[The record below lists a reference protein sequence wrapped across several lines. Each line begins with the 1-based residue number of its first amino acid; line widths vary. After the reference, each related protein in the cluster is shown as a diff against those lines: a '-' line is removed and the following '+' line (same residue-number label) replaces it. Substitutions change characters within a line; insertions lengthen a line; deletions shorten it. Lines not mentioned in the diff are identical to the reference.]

1 MWRALGLAWELG
13 YIIAL
18 PLLAWLLLGRWIDQ
32 RWNSTPWATLFAIL
46 LSIFTTGYWMV
57 RKMNTFR
64 EKL

>member
-18 PLLAWLLLGRWIDQ
+18 PLILLLLLGRWIDQ
-32 RWNSTPWATLFAIL
+32 HFGTQPWATLGGIL
-46 LSIFTTGYWMV
+46 LALLTTGYWMAQ
-57 RKMNTFR
+57 KMSTFR

>member
-18 PLLAWLLLGRWIDQ
+18 PLISWLFLGRWIDQ
-32 RWNSTPWATLFAIL
+32 RWNSTPLATLLAIL
-46 LSIFTTGYWMV
+46 LSILTTGYWMA